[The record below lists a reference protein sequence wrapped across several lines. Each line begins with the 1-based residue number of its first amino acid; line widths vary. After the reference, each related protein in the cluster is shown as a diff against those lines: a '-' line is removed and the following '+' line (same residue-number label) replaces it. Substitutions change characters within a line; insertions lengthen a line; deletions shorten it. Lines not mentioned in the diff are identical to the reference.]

1 MRCYENY
8 QAHMGVSCTQL
19 NNWTGIYILFHTLF
33 LLQGGANTIAP
44 QLKKK
49 KHKRKGERV
58 FKDPLRTVSRSIF
71 LSTIT
76 ITHSSFADAKYFPI
90 KFLLVHCATQLGL
103 KKKKRIQRCFLLK
116 NSRRCSVTKRTYP
129 FDTVETVKPLPIVST
144 YRNPL

>member
-1 MRCYENY
+1 
-8 QAHMGVSCTQL
+8 MGVSCTQL

-103 KKKKRIQRCFLLK
+103 KKKKK
-116 NSRRCSVTKRTYP
+116 NP
-129 FDTVETVKPLPIVST
+129 EMFFVKKFTEVFCHQKNIPV
-144 YRNPL
+144 